1 MKLLLALVILTLV
14 AASFLF
20 DYLWKRWVAKQRE
33 IRERN
38 SGEFRR

>member
-1 MKLLLALVILTLV
+1 MKLLLALIVLTIV

-20 DYLWKRWVAKQRE
+20 DYLWKRWVATQRE
-33 IRERN
+33 IRERD